1 MPTWSYSLKLRDES
15 KIAKA
20 MMWDVPVHP
29 KIMRE
34 VCSVLKGMKLSE
46 AKEFLK
52 RVMEK
57 KEAVPFRRSHGKQAH
72 RRGLADRWGWPAGRY
87 PVKAAW
93 YLLKLLNNVEN
104 NAEVKGLDLE
114 NLRIIHI
121 ASHKGMT
128 LKRWMPRAFGRATPK
143 FRVTS
148 HVEVIVA
155 EGDAL

>member
-1 MPTWSYSLKLRDES
+1 MPEWSYSIKFRDES
-15 KIAKA
+15 RIAKA

-29 KIMRE
+29 KVMRE
-34 VCSVLKGMKLSE
+34 VCSVLKGMRLSE
-46 AKEFLK
+46 AKRFLEK
-52 RVMEK
+52 VMAME
-57 KEAVPFRRSHGKQAH
+57 EAVPFRRAHGEQAH
-72 RRGLADRWGWPAGRY
+72 RRGLADKWGWPAGRY

-104 NAEVKGLDLE
+104 NAEVKGLDLD

-128 LKRWMPRAFGRATPK
+128 LKRWMPRAFGRATPR

-148 HVEVIVA
+148 HVEVVVA
-155 EGDAL
+155 EG